1 MVKSRWILVA
11 AIAGL
16 VAGAMLLYVL
26 LYRPAS
32 ERIKEL
38 RQRAERLDSQL
49 ADAFA
54 EYQRASGEFGKRIQD
69 LEGALRRERAAGERV
84 TARAISAEA
93 RAGSLANILRG
104 ISEASGVLEGI
115 PGRIREEADAGIGD
129 LESLS
134 RLLEGGR

>member
-1 MVKSRWILVA
+1 MVKSRWVLVA
-11 AIAGL
+11 AVAGL

-32 ERIKEL
+32 ERTKEL
-38 RQRAERLDSQL
+38 RERAERLDSQL
-49 ADAFA
+49 ADAFT

-84 TARAISAEA
+84 AARAISAEA